1 MGQLIEHSDE
11 TDPQVVRVGDRES
24 KVSIKVYQDIYH
36 QITGRTEQV
45 RKRYSNSLLI
55 EFSDIEQLHYKIMQL
70 CDIHKV
76 IASNEVVSI
85 FHEQERKE
93 QFTSFDRFRAYNSN
107 ASSPSLNVVLKY
119 NFSIIPAGIER
130 PQEYVVTIK
139 LISRVA
145 MLQQIEADLPS
156 FVTRRLVGFGSSITA
171 EITVDYADYIIARGF
186 LSAFEEWING
196 CKSTP
201 ESAWLIAVKKWSY
214 LLPNTISTLISILII
229 YFALASVPDY
239 FGGSSDLTMHSRF
252 FIVFSGGFF
261 IVVSLMRS
269 VGRLIEESIDSY
281 LDLSYLK
288 LNKGDVKLI
297 DDFGGRQRRILWK
310 FIGGCLLS
318 VLLGFT
324 ASQLAEII

>member
-239 FGGSSDLTMHSRF
+239 FGDSSDLTMHSRF

>member
-11 TDPQVVRVGDRES
+11 TNPQVVRVGDRES

-55 EFSDIEQLHYKIMQL
+55 EFSDIEQLHHKIMQL

-139 LISRVA
+139 LVSRVA

-156 FVTRRLVGFGSSITA
+156 FVMRRLVGFGSSITA

-201 ESAWLIAVKKWSY
+201 ESAWLSAVKKWSY

-229 YFALASVPDY
+229 YFALASVPNY
-239 FGGSSDLTMHSRF
+239 FGDSSDLTMHSRF

>member
-11 TDPQVVRVGDRES
+11 TDPQAVRVGDRES

-139 LISRVA
+139 LVSRVA

-171 EITVDYADYIIARGF
+171 ETTVDYADYIIARGF

-201 ESAWLIAVKKWSY
+201 ESAWLSAVKKWSY
-214 LLPNTISTLISILII
+214 LLPNTISTLISVLII
-229 YFALASVPDY
+229 YFALASVPNY
-239 FGGSSDLTMHSRF
+239 FGDSSDLTMHSRF